1 MAASNTVIEKIK
13 KILAKTIES
22 GCTPEEAAT
31 AAAMASKLMEQHQID
46 MADLVEK
53 GEKIL
58 DPIAYEL
65 FYEGQRVDSWIACL
79 ANAIGPAFCCI
90 VVIAKGRGLG
100 VYGRPDNREA
110 FKVTF
115 EYLKA
120 AVHKGG
126 TNCCPSH
133 IHGRTWVQS
142 YGLGASQKV
151 FERATEERKVLAA
164 QAAAGNKNALMLID
178 EAGLVKCHVADMN
191 LKESGRTPQV
201 NANAWQR
208 GYVDGDKLNLG
219 SVPGRTEFKGYSLT
233 A

>member
-1 MAASNTVIEKIK
+1 MAASTTVIEKIK

-31 AAAMASKLMEQHQID
+31 AASMASKLMEQHQID

-58 DPIAYEL
+58 DPIAYEI
-65 FYEGQRVDSWIACL
+65 FYQGQRVDSWIACL
-79 ANAIGPAFCCI
+79 ANSFAPAFCCV

-100 VYGRPDNREA
+100 LYGRPDNREA
-110 FKVTF
+110 FRVTF

-126 TNCCPSH
+126 TNCCPAS

-142 YGLGASQKV
+142 YGLGSAQKV
-151 FERATEERKVLAA
+151 FERATEERKALAA

-178 EAGLVKCHVADMN
+178 EAGLVKRHVDDMN
-191 LKESGRTPQV
+191 FKESGRNPQV
-201 NANAWQR
+201 NANAWR
-208 GYVDGDKLNLG
+208 LGYADGDKLNLG
-219 SVPGRTEFKGYSLT
+219 SIPGRTEFKGYSLT